1 MEKHMWG
8 RLKDFVL
15 QDVKNENEIKMYA
28 VILRMGL
35 LVMFLYYGITM
46 TGAVMMS
53 RPASLIAA
61 GVGVLLSAVLFGS
74 TYHNRTKAA
83 AFFFILSFSVL
94 ILVSVLMYGNYT
106 GVFHFMYVQIVLL
119 YALDYMPFAG
129 KAAST
134 VLLVAFRIGLFHY
147 VERVGTFYIIDND
160 ELSLRQG
167 LHIVVTCLLLLVIVS
182 ASTQDFREMQE
193 KLVSYNRKLQNIAS
207 IDPLTGLRNR
217 RSGMEYIR
225 EQAEGYCNGE
235 TKALTIAIG
244 DIDFF
249 KKINDTY
256 GHNYGDLVLKTLAD
270 AFKNFMKSRGR
281 VARWGGEEFLFI
293 FHNINGDE
301 ASYML
306 ADLQNEIHQME
317 FRMGGD
323 TVRLTMTFGVAEYDL
338 RREADDTINEADQK
352 LYMGKAQGRDRIVY

>member
-1 MEKHMWG
+1 MWG

-46 TGAVMMS
+46 TGAVMMNRS
-53 RPASLIAA
+53 ASLIAA

-83 AFFFILSFSVL
+83 AVFFILSFSVL

-106 GVFHFMYVQIVLL
+106 GVFHFMYVQIALL

-129 KAAST
+129 KAVST

-147 VERVGTFYIIDND
+147 VERVGTFYIIAND

-167 LHIVVTCLLLLVIVS
+167 LHIVITCLLLLVIVS

-193 KLVSYNRKLQNIAS
+193 KLVSYVDPENHRQAKANESYYLLKKTEVPIVIVECGFLSNWEEAKKLQEDSYQNQIAWAVAMGILS
-207 IDPLTGLRNR
+207 YL
-217 RSGMEYIR
+217 E
-225 EQAEGYCNGE
+225 EGTE
-235 TKALTIAIG
+235 
-244 DIDFF
+244 
-249 KKINDTY
+249 
-256 GHNYGDLVLKTLAD
+256 
-270 AFKNFMKSRGR
+270 
-281 VARWGGEEFLFI
+281 
-293 FHNINGDE
+293 
-301 ASYML
+301 
-306 ADLQNEIHQME
+306 
-317 FRMGGD
+317 
-323 TVRLTMTFGVAEYDL
+323 
-338 RREADDTINEADQK
+338 
-352 LYMGKAQGRDRIVY
+352 